1 MHQCRMS
8 SSVCIYFCNKDVLKN
23 VKNKIKIKIKTK
35 QKLVVRSTEN
45 SYFINGAAHSSQ
57 EMRESNRG
65 FPSHVSPLSSY
76 KTTLKQ

>member
-1 MHQCRMS
+1 MHQCRMY
-8 SSVCIYFCNKDVLKN
+8 SSVFIYFFKKDVLKN
-23 VKNKIKIKIKTK
+23 VKKKKKK
-35 QKLVVRSTEN
+35 KKKLVVHSTEN